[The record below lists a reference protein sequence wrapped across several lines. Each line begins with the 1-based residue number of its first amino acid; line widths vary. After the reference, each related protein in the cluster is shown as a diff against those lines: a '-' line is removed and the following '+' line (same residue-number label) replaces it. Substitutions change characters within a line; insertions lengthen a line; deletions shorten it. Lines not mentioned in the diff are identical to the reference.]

1 MRHKRAGLHLSRTAA
16 HRKALF
22 SNMVAAV
29 LTYER
34 IRTTE
39 VKAKEIRR
47 LVERTITWARRLG
60 PVLTKKP
67 EKRTPEERARVVH
80 AMRMALRMVRDRDA
94 VLKLFDEIGPRFLAR
109 HGGYTRIMKIAQRP
123 GDAAPMALLELIP
136 DEGGKAETK
145 PVPKGKAVKASKE
158 GKADKETKDGKEAA
172 PKARGK
178 GKESGAGES
187 KDKPK
192 AKPKGSAAPKVKKD
206 TGSRA
211 PSKSA
216 ATMKRSSR
224 SRGGE

>member
-22 SNMVAAV
+22 SNMVAAL

-47 LVERTITWARRLG
+47 LAERTITWARRLG
-60 PVLTKKP
+60 PILSKKP
-67 EKRTPEERARVVH
+67 EKRTAEEKARVVH

-94 VLKLFDEIGPRFLAR
+94 VLKLFEEIGPRYLSR
-109 HGGYTRIMKIAQRP
+109 HGGYTRLMKVAQRP

-136 DEGGKAETK
+136 SDGGQA
-145 PVPKGKAVKASKE
+145 ASK
-158 GKADKETKDGKEAA
+158 DA
-172 PKARGK
+172 PKTEEKKAKGEGK
-178 GKESGAGES
+178 GKS
-187 KDKPK
+187 KAKEATPTEGKSKPK
-192 AKPKGSAAPKVKKD
+192 AKTAAAPKVKKD
-206 TGSRA
+206 AGAKA
-211 PSKSA
+211 PAKSA
-216 ATMKRSSR
+216 ATMKRAGR

>member
-22 SNMVAAV
+22 SNMVAAL

-47 LVERTITWARRLG
+47 LAERTITWARRLG
-60 PVLTKKP
+60 TVLTKKP
-67 EKRTPEERARVVH
+67 EKRTAEERARVVH

-94 VLKLFDEIGPRFLAR
+94 VLKLFEEIGPRFLAR
-109 HGGYTRIMKIAQRP
+109 HGGYTRIMKIGQRP

-136 DEGGKAETK
+136 PEGGAAESK
-145 PVPKGKAVKASKE
+145 PAPKGKEIKDGKE
-158 GKADKETKDGKEAA
+158 GKAGKEAGA
-172 PKARGK
+172 PKGK
-178 GKESGAGES
+178 GRAAASAEG

-192 AKPKGSAAPKVKKD
+192 AKPKAAAAPRVKKD
-206 TGSRA
+206 AGARA
-211 PSKSA
+211 PAKSA
-216 ATMKRSSR
+216 ATMKRAGR

>member
-22 SNMVAAV
+22 SNMVAAL

-47 LVERTITWARRLG
+47 LAERTITWARRLG
-60 PVLTKKP
+60 AVLTKKP
-67 EKRTPEERARVVH
+67 EKRTAEERARVVH
-80 AMRMALRMVRDRDA
+80 AMRMALRVVRDRDA

-109 HGGYTRIMKIAQRP
+109 HGGYTRIIKVARRP

-136 DEGGKAETK
+136 AEGRAETK
-145 PVPKGKAVKASKE
+145 SAPQGKA
-158 GKADKETKDGKEAA
+158 GKDGKEPKETKAGKEPKETGAPKKGKSAGAA
-172 PKARGK
+172 PARTK
-178 GKESGAGES
+178 GKSQAGS
-187 KDKPK
+187 TPQ
-192 AKPKGSAAPKVKKD
+192 VKKD
-206 TGSRA
+206 AGARA
-211 PSKSA
+211 PAKSA